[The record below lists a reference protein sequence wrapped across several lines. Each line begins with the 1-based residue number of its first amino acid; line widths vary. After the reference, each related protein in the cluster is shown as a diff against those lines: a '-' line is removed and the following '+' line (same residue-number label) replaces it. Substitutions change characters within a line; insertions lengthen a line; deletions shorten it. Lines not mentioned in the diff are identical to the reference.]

1 MTDLLEL
8 KPNDVVLEI
17 GTGLGY
23 QAAVL
28 AELASRIYSVEIIE
42 ELAKALHRLSRG
54 GGKALPYENPP
65 ADSSSAM
72 RTIVRA
78 PIKAYF
84 AARAKA

>member
-1 MTDLLEL
+1 M
-8 KPNDVVLEI
+8 
-17 GTGLGY
+17 
-23 QAAVL
+23 
-28 AELASRIYSVEIIE
+28 EIIE

-84 AARAKA
+84 RGESEGVTEGIRGIFR

>member
-1 MTDLLEL
+1 M
-8 KPNDVVLEI
+8 
-17 GTGLGY
+17 
-23 QAAVL
+23 
-28 AELASRIYSVEIIE
+28 EIIE
-42 ELAKALHRLSRG
+42 ELAKALHGLSRG

>member
-1 MTDLLEL
+1 M
-8 KPNDVVLEI
+8 
-17 GTGLGY
+17 
-23 QAAVL
+23 
-28 AELASRIYSVEIIE
+28 EIIE

-65 ADSSSAM
+65 ADSARAI

-84 AARAKA
+84 AASAKAQRRGLEGHSDEPEGIRGTFR

>member
-1 MTDLLEL
+1 MVAVMTDLLEL
-8 KPNDVVLEI
+8 KPDDVAYGSWLPS
-17 GTGLGY
+17 
-23 QAAVL
+23 AVL
-28 AELASRIYSVEIIE
+28 ADLASRIYSVEIIE